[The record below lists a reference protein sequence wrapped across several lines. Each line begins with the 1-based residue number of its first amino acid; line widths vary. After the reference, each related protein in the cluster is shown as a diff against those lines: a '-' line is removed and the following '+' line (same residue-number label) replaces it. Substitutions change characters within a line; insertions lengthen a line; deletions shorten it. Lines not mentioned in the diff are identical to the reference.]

1 MNVKHEKALEQ
12 LMEAYACSPSLG
24 AACDIMDFRIRN
36 YASGLAAGECAPIL
50 PAAKL
55 QPPVWLP
62 EIDAGELA
70 VDVLR
75 EHVANAGGL
84 IVRGLITEPEAQAY
98 REKVHAA
105 FEERQRIEEGSIN
118 VASTSWLQRPSSIA
132 GIPVGR
138 NHAKRQKGMAIGSMW
153 AVDAPTIA
161 LDLIGTFQT
170 LGLDD
175 LLAAY
180 FHDGPVLSVKKWVL
194 RRVKPNNGAEAGWH
208 QDGRFMGEGIRSLN
222 LWLSLSACGSGSEAP
237 GIEFLV
243 DNKREIYETGT
254 QGAHF
259 DWTVGQQLVESLATA
274 GVGAIVRP
282 YFGPG
287 DAVFFDHYSLHR
299 TAFGLSDCDHRYAV
313 ESWFF
318 PRSNAPQNQHPLV
331 F

>member
-1 MNVKHEKALEQ
+1 MNEKYEKVLKR
-12 LMEAYACSPSLG
+12 LMEAYVCSPSL
-24 AACDIMDFRIRN
+24 AAARDIMDFRVRN
-36 YASGLAAGECAPIL
+36 YESGLTAGGCMPIV
-50 PAAKL
+50 PATNL
-55 QPPVWLP
+55 QPPVRLP
-62 EIDAGELA
+62 EINAEELT
-70 VDVLR
+70 VNVLR

-84 IVRGLITEPEAQAY
+84 IVRGLISGPEAQAY

-105 FEERQRIEEGSIN
+105 FEERQHIAEGSVN
-118 VASTSWLQRPSSIA
+118 LASASWLQRPSSIS
-132 GIPVGR
+132 GDPVDF
-138 NHAKRQKGMAIGSMW
+138 NNVKRQRGTATGSMW
-153 AVDAPTIA
+153 AVDVPTIA
-161 LDLIGTFQT
+161 LDLISTFKT

-180 FHDGPVLSVKKWVL
+180 FHDESVLSVKKWVL

-208 QDGRFMGEGIRSLN
+208 QDGRFMGEGIHSLN

-259 DWTVGQQLVESLATA
+259 DWTVGQRLVDSLATA
-274 GVGAIVRP
+274 GTIFRP

-287 DAVFFDHYSLHR
+287 DAVFFDHYNLHR
-299 TAFGLSDCDHRYAV
+299 TAFGQSDSHHRYAV

-318 PRSNAPQNQHPLV
+318 SRSNAPENQHPLI